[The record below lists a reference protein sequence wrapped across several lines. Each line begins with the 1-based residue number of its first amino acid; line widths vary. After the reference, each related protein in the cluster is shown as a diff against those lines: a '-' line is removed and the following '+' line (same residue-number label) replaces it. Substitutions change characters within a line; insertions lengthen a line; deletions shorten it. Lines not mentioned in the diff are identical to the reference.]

1 MYHNDQKTALMSSE
15 INTVIP
21 NPNMKP
27 LKLVIDFKES
37 DVAYS
42 EKDFEAQKATAL
54 NSSNRLEKKQRSNL
68 PRLLKKNFC
77 T

>member
-1 MYHNDQKTALMSSE
+1 
-15 INTVIP
+15 
-21 NPNMKP
+21 MKP

-37 DVAYS
+37 HVAYS

-54 NSSNRLEKKQRSNL
+54 NSSNRLEKTQRSNL
-68 PRLLKKNFC
+68 LRLLKKNFC